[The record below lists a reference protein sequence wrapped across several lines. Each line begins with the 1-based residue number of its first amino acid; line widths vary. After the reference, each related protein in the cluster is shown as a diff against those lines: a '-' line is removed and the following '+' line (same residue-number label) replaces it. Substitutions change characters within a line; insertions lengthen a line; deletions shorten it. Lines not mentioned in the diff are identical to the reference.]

1 MTSAILMIY
10 DQNAETPAFAALGQV
25 LRSLGRGWRAAIIQ
39 FSRGAASLGEVES
52 VGLESALECHVLSE
66 VANDGN
72 EDAGIALAWEH
83 ARSVIQS
90 GRFQLV
96 LLDQLTE
103 PLNRGLLKLDQVV
116 SVLSARPPHVHVVI
130 TGHGFPASLLEDA
143 NLVTE
148 EVHSIPPHGNTPTAS
163 ENC

>member
-1 MTSAILMIY
+1 MIY
-10 DQNAETPAFAALGQV
+10 DQNAKTPAFAALGQV
-25 LRSLGRGWRAAIIQ
+25 LRSLGRGWRAAIIE
-39 FSRGAASLGEVES
+39 FSRGPTSLGEIGS
-52 VGLESALECHVLSE
+52 VGLESALECHVLSD

-72 EDAGIALAWEH
+72 ETAGIARAWEH
-83 ARSVIQS
+83 AQSVIQA

-103 PLNRGLLKLDQVV
+103 PLNRGLLKLDQVI
-116 SVLSARPPHVHVVI
+116 SVLSVRPSHVHVVI

-143 NLVTE
+143 NLITE
-148 EVHSIPPHGNTPTAS
+148 VVHIVPPHCNTPDAS

>member
-10 DQNAETPAFAALGQV
+10 DQNADTPAFAALGQV
-25 LRSLGRGWRAAIIQ
+25 LRSLGRGWRVAVIE
-39 FSRGAASLGEVES
+39 FSRGPASLGKLGS
-52 VGLESALECHVLSE
+52 VGHESALECHVLSD
-66 VANDGN
+66 VAADGQ
-72 EDAGIALAWEH
+72 ETTEIASAWEH
-83 ARSVIQS
+83 ARSAIQS

-103 PLNRGLLKLDQVV
+103 PLNLGLLKLDQVV
-116 SVLSARPPHVHVVI
+116 SVLKARPSHVHVVI
-130 TGHGFPASLLEDA
+130 TGQGFPALLLEDA

-148 EVHSIPPHGNTPTAS
+148 EVHTIPPHSNSPAAS